1 MMERK
6 RFSQKKFEKDRDKA
20 TKLSK
25 SGFRLDTLSD
35 DLHLTIE
42 ARKRVAVN
50 SYNLSD
56 KELAMLRERAQFC
69 GDKSALDW
77 CTLHVVKRTKPECK
91 VCENNT

>member
-1 MMERK
+1 MGRK
-6 RFSQKKFEKDRDKA
+6 RFSYKRFENDRDKA

-42 ARKRVAVN
+42 ARKRVAAN
-50 SYNLSD
+50 SYNLSG
-56 KELAMLRERAQFC
+56 KEFAMLRELAQFC
-69 GDKSALDW
+69 ESKSALDW
-77 CTLHVVKRTKPECK
+77 CTLHVVERTKPECK